1 MSKTVKI
8 QDCDIVFLS
17 YDEPNCEQNWAD
29 LLSKVPWAKRV
40 HGVKGPDRAHKECA
54 MVAETP
60 RFITV
65 DGDSMIDPR
74 FIDQVIEVE
83 DNIDI
88 ENSVLSWCGQNSV
101 NGLLYGNGGL
111 KGWPKHYVLNMKTH
125 EAADT
130 DRAQVDFCW
139 EGNYYHLNKC
149 FCKTVI
155 NSTPEQAWRAGFREG
170 VKMTLDRGIKVDAHA
185 VNTNHWKNL
194 DRLYIWQM
202 VGADVDNGLW
212 AILGAR
218 QGSYLTNLTDF
229 DWIQIRD
236 SDYLRNYFKTEVSAT
251 ITNDNIMTKIIE
263 YGQLLVEQLHFPIDA
278 QPLSELQSRFHKTV
292 YRNPE
297 RTIKG
302 FMDDTNG

>member
-1 MSKTVKI
+1 MKQVKI
-8 QDCDIVFLS
+8 ADCDIVFLS

-29 LLSKVPWAKRV
+29 LVAKVPWAKRV

-54 MVAETP
+54 MVAETD
-60 RFITV
+60 RFVTV
-65 DGDSMIDPR
+65 DGDSIIDPR
-74 FIDQVIEVE
+74 FIEQIINVE
-83 DNIDI
+83 DDVDV

-111 KGWPKHYVLNMKTH
+111 KGWPKHYVLTMKSH

-130 DRAQVDFCW
+130 DRARVDFCW
-139 EGNYYHLNKC
+139 EGNYIHMNKC

-170 VKMTLDRGIKVDAHA
+170 VKMTLDRGIKVDPHA
-185 VNTNHWKNL
+185 INQNHWKNM

-229 DWIQIRD
+229 DWVQIRD
-236 SDYLRNYFKTEVSAT
+236 SDYLSTYFKSEVSTT
-251 ITNDNIMTKIIE
+251 INDANIMEKIHE
-263 YGQLLVEQLHFPIDA
+263 YGRSLVEQLHFPIA
-278 QPLSELQSRFHKTV
+278 VEPLSRQQSIFHKSV